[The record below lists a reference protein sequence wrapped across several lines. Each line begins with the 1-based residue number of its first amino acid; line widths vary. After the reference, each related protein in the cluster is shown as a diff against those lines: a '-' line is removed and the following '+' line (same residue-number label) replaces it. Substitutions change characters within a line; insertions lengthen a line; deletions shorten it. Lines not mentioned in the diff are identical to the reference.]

1 MVLSDELSLD
11 SNSNY
16 MTYKKL
22 SNFYEDFVTLEYGY
36 GDSTMYSS
44 VSDVSRANDKS
55 GNVVLEVDAGLM
67 KADYINMIITIRNM
81 RTKIVLKSAEQFFF
95 IKTFKIFLT
104 YCKYKNKIL
113 FTYLEVLNN
122 KVYYRNISKCQEEEV

>member
-1 MVLSDELSLD
+1 
-11 SNSNY
+11 

-44 VSDVSRANDKS
+44 TSDVSRKNDKS

-81 RTKIVLKSAEQFFF
+81 RTKIVLKSAE
-95 IKTFKIFLT
+95 
-104 YCKYKNKIL
+104 
-113 FTYLEVLNN
+113 
-122 KVYYRNISKCQEEEV
+122 

>member
-11 SNSNY
+11 NNSNY

-44 VSDVSRANDKS
+44 TSDVSRKNDKS

-81 RTKIVLKSAEQFFF
+81 RTKIVLKSAE
-95 IKTFKIFLT
+95 
-104 YCKYKNKIL
+104 
-113 FTYLEVLNN
+113 
-122 KVYYRNISKCQEEEV
+122 